1 MTIKRCVAVLI
12 CTIMMLLCVGCNNAN
27 TFPGEMKTNDNNKAT
42 EIDTTG
48 MYHIDETD
56 SWILIPEE
64 YILFTRDMDESSD
77 ALKER
82 GLSKSDLVSYLDA
95 YGSEFV
101 AITPDG
107 NMEVMLKFTRTGF
120 GSDNLISQS
129 EDVISGYA
137 EGLQIGFNAEQYE
150 LIENNDMMW
159 VKLAYSHSVAG
170 ESTPADYVRYA
181 TIANGWDIYLWG
193 ASYNGKLTPQNL
205 QELQRMWNSFFFS
218 K

>member
-1 MTIKRCVAVLI
+1 MAIKRCVAVLI

-27 TFPGEMKTNDNNKAT
+27 TFSGGMKTNDKNKAI

-159 VKLAYSHSVAG
+159 VKLAYLHSVAG
-170 ESTPADYVRYA
+170 ETTPADYVRYA